1 MIETL
6 AALSLAT
13 SAGSSLLSFFGGNAA
28 ADAADASVDYNL
40 AIDQQNAQLSKYS
53 ALYQTSIAKTQSE
66 IAKIAAQSSYSLQM
80 LNAGQ
85 METDANRAIAEAE
98 VNAKIRENDAAKI
111 EFEAREGGRRMRE
124 ENDRIMGATRAAY
137 GKAGV
142 VGSSGSP
149 LVAMADSAGK
159 LQLAVAD
166 MFYQADSERTAAFR
180 DAALARY
187 EGSTTATQLRNQAS
201 VTRYEAGFS
210 LLDAAVETY
219 NQKALDFQSSLVNM
233 GYQGDL
239 NTASMNASATR
250 SQASAARTSSF
261 GSLLAGASETAFAA
275 YKMQP
280 PKTP

>member
-1 MIETL
+1 MEPITATL
-6 AALSLAT
+6 AALSI
-13 SAGSSLLSFFGGNAA
+13 GSSVGGSLMSFFGGQQAA
-28 ADAADASVDYNL
+28 GAADASADYNR
-40 AIDQQNAQLSKYS
+40 AIEEQNAMLSKYS

-66 IAKIAAQSSYSLQM
+66 IAKIAAESSYSLQM

-85 METDANRAIAEAE
+85 YESDATRAVAEAE
-98 VNAKIRENDAAKI
+98 VNARIRENDAAKI
-111 EFEAREGGRRMRE
+111 EFEARETGRRMRE
-124 ENDRIMGATRAAY
+124 ENERIMGATRAAY

-159 LQLAVAD
+159 LQLAVSD
-166 MFYQADSERTAAFR
+166 MFYQADSERSAAFR

-187 EGSTTATQLRNQAS
+187 EGNTLATQLRNTAS

-219 NQKALDFQSSLVNM
+219 NQSALDFQGRMVNM

-239 NTASMNASATR
+239 NTAAANYSAGKAQGDALR
-250 SQASAARTSSF
+250 IGSY
-261 GSLLAGASETAFAA
+261 GSLLGGATETAFSA
-275 YKMQP
+275 YKIFG
-280 PKTP
+280 K

>member
-1 MIETL
+1 MSYAVT
-6 AALSLAT
+6 AVTAL
-13 SAGSSLLSFFGGNAA
+13 GVGGSLLSFFGEQSA
-28 ADAADASVDYNL
+28 ADAADASADYNL

-53 ALYQTSIAKTQSE
+53 ALYQTSIAKTQSQ
-66 IAKIAAQSSYSLQM
+66 IAKIAAESSYSLQM

-85 METDANRAIAEAE
+85 METDANRALAEAE

-111 EFEAREGGRRMRE
+111 EFEARESGRRMRE

-137 GKAGV
+137 GKSGV

-180 DAALARY
+180 DASLARY

-239 NTASMNASATR
+239 NTASMTASATR
-250 SQASAARTSSF
+250 SQADAARLSSY
-261 GSLLAGASETAFAA
+261 GSLLSGASQAAFSA